1 MNRID
6 TATPSPAGAKA
17 EKTGPEITGARK
29 DNGAAKDA
37 FRALL
42 RRLSTGEPAAPARGE
57 TSGAPPAK
65 AGRLAAPAR
74 ADAAK
79 AASSDADAPDVQADP
94 MATPDPAAL
103 AAPTPA
109 EPATPPAIAWP
120 DFLTS
125 PAPTPTAA
133 NEAEPPAAAPTRLDV
148 LLRAVSGIPPEAKA
162 GPALPT
168 ASVDIGIGRP
178 DQPDAATATAAAP
191 EPTTRDATAL
201 LHAALRRDAA
211 DGETAPLD
219 HDNAPPKMS
228 VLTRETHFE
237 PVQRLSP
244 TQQVVTNVLDEI
256 GPADVTETRP
266 QQTTASDVP
275 QTPSRGPLRV
285 LHIKLEPEDLGAVVL
300 RMRLVGQSLELHVEA
315 ARAETAHLLD
325 KDRDA
330 LVRGLRAS
338 GYSPD
343 VVTVQTTTVAD
354 SAPSQATRSNGSDV
368 GGGSAAFQQPSRDGR
383 SGDGRPPAPHSPPRP
398 EHAHDDVDPGRAG
411 GDLYV

>member
-6 TATPSPAGAKA
+6 TATPGPAGAKA
-17 EKTGPEITGARK
+17 DKTGAETAGARK
-29 DNGAAKDA
+29 DGGAAKDA

-42 RRLSTGEPAAPARGE
+42 RRLATGEPATPDRGAA
-57 TSGAPPAK
+57 TDATPAK
-65 AGRLAAPAR
+65 PGRLPVPPRAAPAKTAPAA
-74 ADAAK
+74 ADA
-79 AASSDADAPDVQADP
+79 SDTPADAT
-94 MATPDPAAL
+94 ATPDPTAL

-109 EPATPPAIAWP
+109 ETATPSAIAWP

-125 PAPTPTAA
+125 PAPTPAA
-133 NEAEPPAAAPTRLDV
+133 SNDAEPPGRLDV
-148 LLRAVSGIPPEAKA
+148 LLRAVSGVLPDAKT

-168 ASVDIGIGRP
+168 SSVDIGIARP
-178 DQPDAATATAAAP
+178 DQPDATAAATP
-191 EPTTRDATAL
+191 ARSEPTPRDATAL

-211 DGETAPLD
+211 DGETAPPERD
-219 HDNAPPKMS
+219 AAVPKMS

-244 TQQVVTNVLDEI
+244 TQQVVTTVLDEV
-256 GPADVTETRP
+256 GPADVVDTKPAATTTDLP
-266 QQTTASDVP
+266 QAS
-275 QTPSRGPLRV
+275 SRGPLRV

-315 ARAETAHLLD
+315 ARVETAHLLD

-343 VVTVQTTTVAD
+343 VVTVQTATVAD
-354 SAPSQATRSNGSDV
+354 SAPSQAARS
-368 GGGSAAFQQPSRDGR
+368 GGGDAGGGAAAFQQPSRDGR
-383 SGDGRPPAPHSPPRP
+383 PGEGRHPVPHSPSPP
-398 EHAHDDVDPGRAG
+398 ERAHDDVDPGRAG

>member
-6 TATPSPAGAKA
+6 TATPNPAGAKA
-17 EKTGPEITGARK
+17 EKTSPESAGARK
-29 DNGAAKDA
+29 DGGAAKDA

-42 RRLSTGEPAAPARGE
+42 RRLSTGEPAPARGTTAE
-57 TSGAPPAK
+57 APPAK
-65 AGRLAAPAR
+65 SGRTAATTPR
-74 ADAAK
+74 ADAMKTMTAE
-79 AASSDADAPDVQADP
+79 ADAPDPQADP
-94 MATPDPAAL
+94 TATPDPTGVT
-103 AAPTPA
+103 APAPA
-109 EPATPPAIAWP
+109 EPAAPPAITWP

-125 PAPTPTAA
+125 PASA
-133 NEAEPPAAAPTRLDV
+133 PAAANDPEPSAAARPRLDA
-148 LLRAVSGIPPEAKA
+148 LLRAVSGSLPDAKT

-168 ASVDIGIGRP
+168 SSVDIGIGRP
-178 DQPDAATATAAAP
+178 DQADATAATPVAP
-191 EPTTRDATAL
+191 GPTTRDATAL

-211 DGETAPLD
+211 DGETAPPERDAAL
-219 HDNAPPKMS
+219 PKMS

-256 GPADVTETRP
+256 GPADVAETRP
-266 QQTTASDVP
+266 APTASADQP
-275 QTPSRGPLRV
+275 QTSSRGPLRV

-330 LVRGLRAS
+330 LVRGLRSS

-343 VVTVQTTTVAD
+343 VVTVQTATVAD
-354 SAPSQATRSNGSDV
+354 SAPSQGARS
-368 GGGSAAFQQPSRDGR
+368 GGGEASGNSAAFQQPSRDGR
-383 SGDGRPPAPHSPPRP
+383 PGDGRPPVPHSPPRP
-398 EHAHDDVDPGRAG
+398 ERAHDDVDPGRAG